1 MSESSHDASASVT
14 PTEAKLPSRVRTGLN
29 ERLAIKVPAIGVMFW
44 VVKIVT
50 TGMGEAM
57 SDYLA
62 TFGLAVPVVVGVVW
76 MGMSLWLQLWSRAYH
91 APTYWFAVAGV
102 AVFGTV
108 VADGLHVVGLSTTET
123 SLGYAIA
130 LGLWM
135 TLWYRTERTLN
146 IHEITTRRREIF
158 YWGTVLLTFA
168 LGTALGDWSAFF
180 LGLGFAGSIV
190 LYACLIVVPGVGWKY
205 LHLNAVAAFWTAYVL
220 TRPLGA
226 SVADWL
232 GKPQPIGLGLGDGV
246 VAIGSLVLATI
257 LVAFLWLTGS
267 DDPNNSA
274 PRARTLQHTLRIS

>member
-1 MSESSHDASASVT
+1 MSESSVDTSAS
-14 PTEAKLPSRVRTGLN
+14 LPLTTVGLPHRVRAALN
-29 ERLAIKVPAIGVMFW
+29 EHLAIKVPAIGAMFW
-44 VVKIVT
+44 IVKIVT

-62 TFGLAVPVVVGVVW
+62 TFGVAVPVVVGVVW
-76 MGMSLWLQLWSRAYH
+76 MGLGLWLQLRSRAYH
-91 APTYWFAVAGV
+91 APTYWFAVAAV

-108 VADGLHVVGLSTTET
+108 GADGLHVVGLSTTVT
-123 SLGYAIA
+123 SLGYAVA

-146 IHEITTRRREIF
+146 IHQITTRRREIF

-190 LYACLIVVPGVGWKY
+190 LYACLMVPPAIGWKY
-205 LHLNAVAAFWTAYVL
+205 LHLNAVAAFWSAYVL

-226 SVADWL
+226 SIADWL
-232 GKPQPIGLGLGDGV
+232 GKPSPIGLGLGDGA
-246 VAIGSLVLATI
+246 VAIGSLILATA
-257 LVAFLWLTGS
+257 LVAFLWRTGS
-267 DDPNNSA
+267 DDPHKPA
-274 PRARTLQHTLRIS
+274 QHA